1 MDEQKIEKA
10 LETIRQGH
18 SEDGMNLLNEEL
30 IENPN
35 NWRIHYHTGIAWRII
50 GDLPKA
56 ITSFQRSI
64 QLCIDNRMN
73 YYELGITYQLNGD
86 LDNALQTLF
95 KAHQLDKSSVEVLI
109 GLALTIKKRGDIQ
122 KAIEVYSQATETLM
136 SNIYEKLKEEGQ
148 NVNNKVPN
156 DNPARLNHE
165 TECLFLVP
173 EKLKQDPLYCTIQN
187 NIGICYVDLGQ
198 YDEAEKAFIDAI
210 EYTPIS
216 VDYQEPIIALRQLEE
231 KKQ

>member
-1 MDEQKIEKA
+1 MDEQKVEKA

-18 SEDGMNLLNEEL
+18 EQAGIDLLNEEF

-35 NWRIHYHTGIAWRII
+35 DWRIHYHIGIAWRII

-56 ITSFQRSI
+56 ITSFQRAI
-64 QLCIDNRMN
+64 QLCTDNRMN
-73 YYELGITYQLNGD
+73 YYELGTTYQLNGD

-136 SNIYEKLKEEGQ
+136 SNIYEKLKQEGCQ
-148 NVNNKVPN
+148 ESNEVSNENSTG
-156 DNPARLNHE
+156 LNHE
-165 TECLFLVP
+165 TECFFLVP

-187 NIGICYVDLGQ
+187 NIGVCYVDLGQ
-198 YDEAEKAFIDAI
+198 YDEAKKALRDAI
-210 EYTPIS
+210 EYTPIG
-216 VDYQEPIIALRQLEE
+216 VDYKEPIIALRQLEE
-231 KKQ
+231 NKQ